1 MTETVSPEKARY
13 DFKKGMQDIVDVRG
27 HGTEL
32 ISLYVPEQRQIS
44 DVMAYLRDEY
54 SQSSNIKSK
63 STMKNVQSAIDSI
76 MARLRTF
83 KTVPPNGV
91 AIFCGEVPR
100 AGDQTKMVQHVLF
113 PPEPI
118 TTFMY
123 RCDSQFY
130 TEPLKG
136 MLLDKRAY
144 GLIVIDRQEATI
156 GIMSG
161 STITPLK
168 NIDSLV
174 PRKHRQGG
182 QSAQRFERLIELA
195 AHEFFKKVA
204 DSATDAF
211 LDKEEIEGIL
221 VGGPGYT
228 KEQFL
233 KENYLH
239 HELQKLVSGTFD
251 TCYTDEYG
259 LKELVENAKDAL
271 RDMDLTKEKELIQR
285 LFSEIRKQDGGLSA
299 YGEDSVRYALEM
311 GAVDTLL
318 LSEGLDSRRLSV
330 QCNNGH
336 RYDLT
341 VREGEDEE
349 RMECGECGAVLEITY
364 NEDLVD
370 NFFERADAFNTSVE
384 LISSDSEEGQ
394 MLMKAFGGIAAIL
407 RYRVE

>member
-1 MTETVSPEKARY
+1 MEEAVSPEKARY
-13 DFKKGMQDIVDVRG
+13 DFKKGMQEIVDVRG

-32 ISLYVPEQRQIS
+32 ISLYVPPTRQIS

-63 STMKNVQSAIDSI
+63 GTMKNVQSAIDSI

-83 KTVPPNGV
+83 KTVPEKGI

-100 AGDQTKMVQHVLF
+100 AGDQTRMVQHVLY

-118 TTFMY
+118 VTFMY

-136 MLLDKRAY
+136 MLLDKKSF

-156 GIMSG
+156 GILSG

-211 LDKEEIEGIL
+211 LHREDMQGIIL
-221 VGGPGYT
+221 GGPGYT
-228 KEQFL
+228 KEYFL
-233 KENYLH
+233 KEDYLH
-239 HELQKLVSGTFD
+239 HELLKKVVGTFD
-251 TCYTDEYG
+251 TGYTDEYG

-271 RDMDLTKEKELIQR
+271 RDLDLTKEKELIQR

-311 GAVDTLL
+311 GAVDTIL
-318 LSEGLDSRRLSV
+318 LSEGLNKRRLKV
-330 QCNNGH
+330 KCQNGH
-336 RYDLT
+336 EYSVT
-341 VREGEDEE
+341 VPEGEDEDKVACSVCNDTAE
-349 RMECGECGAVLEITY
+349 VVY
-364 NEDLVD
+364 NEDIVD
-370 NFFERADAFNTSVE
+370 DFFERADSFSTNVE
-384 LISSDSEEGQ
+384 LISEDSEEGQ
-394 MLMKAFGGIAAIL
+394 MLIKAFGGIAALL
-407 RYRVE
+407 RFRVE